1 MNITLNNNKEVI
13 EKDTL
18 TVSELLQIK
27 KFTFKLLIIKI
38 NGQVVKQ
45 QDYSTAQIRE
55 GDDVMVLHLI
65 SGG

>member
-1 MNITLNNNKEVI
+1 MNITINNNNEVI
-13 EKDTL
+13 DKETL

-27 KFTFKLLIIKI
+27 KFTFKLLIVKI

-45 QDYSTAQIRE
+45 QDYQNAEIRE

>member
-13 EKDTL
+13 DKDTL

-45 QDYSTAQIRE
+45 QDYPTAQIRE

>member
-1 MNITLNNNKEVI
+1 MNITINNNKEVI
-13 EKDTL
+13 DKDTL

-38 NGQVVKQ
+38 NGKVVKQ
-45 QDYSTAQIRE
+45 QDYQTAEIRE

>member
-45 QDYSTAQIRE
+45 QDYPTAQIRE